1 MVQDSHIVSSF
12 DHDLE
17 GLQAMLMRMGGLVE
31 AALTRAVEALEAG
44 DISVADEVIANDRA
58 VDGLDEQI
66 NIEAAR
72 ILATRAPTASDL
84 RMVLS
89 VMRAS
94 TNLERV
100 GDYAKNVAKR
110 TKVLS
115 GSSGHTAVVGTI
127 RAMAKVVT
135 IMLDEALSALVRR
148 DAVLAAAVRARDV
161 DVDRIYN
168 DVFRTLLEDMT
179 RDPAIGSAITH
190 LHFIAKNIER
200 AGDHAT
206 GIAEQ
211 AIYLVSGSLPT
222 DDRPKSSAMSAG
234 VV

>member
-135 IMLDEALSALVRR
+135 VMLDEALSALVQR

>member
-1 MVQDSHIVSSF
+1 MAQDTHIVSSF

-17 GLQAMLMRMGGLVE
+17 RLQAMLMRMGGLVE
-31 AALTRAVEALEAG
+31 AALIGSLQGLQAG
-44 DISVADEVIANDRA
+44 DVAVAEEVIENDRA

-66 NIEAAR
+66 NVEAAR

-84 RMVLS
+84 RMVLA

-110 TKVLS
+110 TKVLA
-115 GSSGHTAVVGTI
+115 GSSGHTAVIGTI
-127 RAMAKVVT
+127 QSMTKVVT
-135 IMLDEALSALVRR
+135 VMLDEALSALVQR
-148 DAVLAAAVRARDV
+148 DAALAAAVRARDV
-161 DVDRIYN
+161 EVDRIYDN
-168 DVFRTLLEDMT
+168 LFRTLLADMAQ
-179 RDPAIGSAITH
+179 DPATGSAIMH

-211 AIYLVSGSLPT
+211 AIYLVSGSLPAE
-222 DDRPKSSAMSAG
+222 DRPKSNAIPTD
-234 VV
+234 VI